1 MKQLILF
8 ISLILSAG
16 FLSAQPAAERDSSIL
31 VTSSRLYRMG
41 ENLIV
46 SMQVD
51 VNRPVPSNESV
62 VLTPQLNDSLGNFMQ
77 LPAIYINGRKQ
88 HIVFQRETARH
99 EKDCTAL
106 RRRND
111 TRQAVR
117 YLRSI
122 PFAAWMKHATLSLI
136 EKECGCGVPHR
147 TDSTYLTRLRVL
159 PAMRPQLAFIT
170 PRVEEV
176 KLREE
181 SGRAFLDFPLN
192 ETRIYPDYRNNRT
205 ELAKIKKSI
214 DLIKNDTNVVISH
227 IDIHGYASPE
237 GPYANNERLAGE
249 RTRTLKEYVCSQ
261 YAFSDTLFTTR
272 HTAEDWDGLKKLLA
286 DTLLTHGDELLR
298 IAAGNDAP
306 DRKERKMRKRYPAQF
321 HFMLQH
327 WFPALRHSDYTIHYL
342 VRPFTLEQ
350 AKEVFR
356 SNPKNLS
363 IEEMFRIAQT
373 YPEGSPE
380 YKKIFM
386 TAVLLNPD
394 HPVANL
400 NAACIALMQ
409 GDTAS
414 AELYL
419 DKGPESAEKTLATGV
434 LHLLKG
440 EYAEAE
446 TKLRE
451 AEKAGLQQACRNL
464 ELLYEKEQ

>member
-1 MKQLILF
+1 MKQFITFILF
-8 ISLILSAG
+8 ILAANGSA
-16 FLSAQPAAERDSSIL
+16 AQPAAERDSSIL
-31 VTSSRLYRMG
+31 ITSSRLYRMG
-41 ENLIV
+41 KNLVV
-46 SMQVD
+46 SLQVD
-51 VNRPVPSNESV
+51 ITRSIPSNESV
-62 VLTPQLNDSLGNFMQ
+62 VLTPQLNDSLDNFIQ

-88 HIVFQRETARH
+88 HIVFRRETARH
-99 EKDCTAL
+99 EKHSESL
-106 RRRND
+106 LRRND
-111 TRQAVR
+111 TRQTVS
-117 YLRSI
+117 YLRSV
-122 PFAAWMKHATLSLI
+122 PFAGWMKHATLSLV
-136 EKECGCGVPHR
+136 EKECGCGVPYQS
-147 TDSTYLTRLRVL
+147 DSTYLTRLRVL
-159 PAMRPQLAFIT
+159 PVMRPHLAFLT
-170 PRVEEV
+170 PHVEEV

-192 ETRIYPDYRNNRT
+192 ETRIYPHYRNNRI
-205 ELAKIKKSI
+205 ELDKIKSSI
-214 DLIKNDTNVVISH
+214 DLIKNDTNVVISR

-249 RTRTLKEYVCSQ
+249 RTRTLQEYVCRQ
-261 YAFSDTLFTTR
+261 YSFGDSLFTIRHTPEDWEGLRELLNDTLFA
-272 HTAEDWDGLKKLLA
+272 HQ
-286 DTLLTHGDELLR
+286 DELLR
-298 IAAGNDAP
+298 IVTGNDAP
-306 DRKERKMRKRYPAQF
+306 DRKEQKLRKRYPVQF
-321 HFMLQH
+321 SFMLEH
-327 WFPALRHSDYTIHYL
+327 WFPALRHSDYTIHYV

-356 SNPKNLS
+356 TNPKNLS
-363 IEEMFRIAQT
+363 IEEMFRIAHT
-373 YPEGSPE
+373 YPAGSPE
-380 YKKIFM
+380 YNKVFM

-414 AELYL
+414 AEFYL

-451 AEKAGLQQACRNL
+451 AEEAGLQQASRNL